1 MAKASVFSDKL
12 QASLRHSF
20 VERLQMQMDNDSF
33 EDLCAAVANPD
44 IPLRAVQRAIE
55 AMGLEAPW
63 ANMMR
68 WRRKSLN
75 STTN

>member
-68 WRRKSLN
+68 WRRKCLN